1 MECIYLPELNEDS
14 EIIQVENEEFK
25 HLKALR
31 LKEGDYIAV
40 SNGAGL
46 IAETK
51 LINITKDKAKL
62 QIVNR
67 SLNFG
72 ELNCKL
78 ALALS
83 ILSDRTRFEFALEK
97 AVEIGITDFY
107 PMITDYCEKKTI
119 SIERL
124 NSKAVAAMKQTK
136 RSILPKVHQAIKLK
150 ELSSVAE
157 NYENIILTDWD
168 GKHPDDIKISGNTLI
183 LVGPEGGFSVQE
195 LEFLK
200 SKIITDSII
209 LGKRRLRAET
219 AGVAALSII
228 SMKLMK

>member
-1 MECIYLPELNEDS
+1 
-14 EIIQVENEEFK
+14 
-25 HLKALR
+25 
-31 LKEGDYIAV
+31 
-40 SNGAGL
+40 
-46 IAETK
+46 
-51 LINITKDKAKL
+51 
-62 QIVNR
+62 
-67 SLNFG
+67 
-72 ELNCKL
+72 
-78 ALALS
+78 
-83 ILSDRTRFEFALEK
+83 
-97 AVEIGITDFY
+97 
-107 PMITDYCEKKTI
+107 
-119 SIERL
+119 L